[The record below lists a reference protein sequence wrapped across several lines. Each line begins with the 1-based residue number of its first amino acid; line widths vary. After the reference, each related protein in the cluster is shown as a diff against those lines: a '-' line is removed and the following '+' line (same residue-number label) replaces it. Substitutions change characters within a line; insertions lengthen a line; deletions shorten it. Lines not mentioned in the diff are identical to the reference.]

1 MSLPRA
7 ILLVALGRRHCPY
20 RKKNDMSTQIILTAP
35 VDNLGAEGD
44 TVMVADGYARNFLF
58 PKGLAMP
65 ASAANLRRVES
76 LRKKRT
82 ATLAAQLDDAKTA
95 AAKLVKQSYTITA
108 AAGEDGKLYG
118 SVTSADISE
127 TLRKEGIEIDRR
139 KIVLEHPI
147 RELGVYDV
155 DVKLH
160 PEIATKVKIWVVGQE
175 GVGAPAAK
183 AEAASEK
190 SGKRTPK
197 ADKKK

>member
-1 MSLPRA
+1 
-7 ILLVALGRRHCPY
+7 
-20 RKKNDMSTQIILTAP
+20 MSTQIILTAP

-65 ASAANLRRVES
+65 ATTGNLRRIES
-76 LRKKRT
+76 LRKKRE
-82 ATLAAQLDDAKTA
+82 ATVATQLEDAKAT

-127 TLRKEGIEIDRR
+127 ALKKEGIEVDRR
-139 KIVLEHPI
+139 KIVVEHPI
-147 RELGVYDV
+147 HELGVYDV

-160 PEIATKVKIWVVGQE
+160 LEVTTKVKIWVVGPDGE
-175 GVGAPAAK
+175 GAPAAK
-183 AEAASEK
+183 PVTAAEKA
-190 SGKRTPK
+190 GKKTPK

>member
-1 MSLPRA
+1 MS
-7 ILLVALGRRHCPY
+7 
-20 RKKNDMSTQIILTAP
+20 KQIILTAP
-35 VDNLGAEGD
+35 VENLGAEGD
-44 TVMVADGYARNFLF
+44 TVTVADGYARNFLL
-58 PKGLAMP
+58 PKGLAML

-76 LRKKRT
+76 LRKKRE
-82 ATLAAQLDDAKTA
+82 ATMVAQLDDAKTIV
-95 AAKLVKQSYTITA
+95 AKLVKQSYTITA

-127 TLRKEGIEIDRR
+127 ALKKEGIEVDRR

-160 PEIATKVKIWVVGQE
+160 ADVATKVKIWVVGPDSE
-175 GVGAPAAK
+175 STPAPKAGAATEK
-183 AEAASEK
+183 A
-190 SGKRTPK
+190 GKKAPK

>member
-1 MSLPRA
+1 
-7 ILLVALGRRHCPY
+7 
-20 RKKNDMSTQIILTAP
+20 MSTEIILTAP

-44 TVMVADGYARNFLF
+44 TVTVADGYARNFLI

-65 ASAANLRRVES
+65 ASTSNLRRVES
-76 LRKKRT
+76 LRKKRA
-82 ATLAAQLDDAKTA
+82 ATLVAQLDDAKAA

-127 TLRKEGIEIDRR
+127 ALKKEGIEVERR

-147 RELGVYDV
+147 HELGVYDV

-160 PEIATKVKIWVVGQE
+160 PEVATKVKIWVVGTDGE
-175 GVGAPAAK
+175 SASVKKAAPS
-183 AEAASEK
+183 SEK
-190 SGKRTPK
+190 AGKKTPK

>member
-1 MSLPRA
+1 MS
-7 ILLVALGRRHCPY
+7 
-20 RKKNDMSTQIILTAP
+20 KQIILTAL

-44 TVMVADGYARNFLF
+44 TVTVADGYARNFLI

-65 ASAANLRRVES
+65 ATPGNLRRVES
-76 LRKKRT
+76 LRKKRE
-82 ATLAAQLDDAKTA
+82 ASLAAQLEGAKTA
-95 AAKLVKQSYTITA
+95 VAQLVKQSYTITA

-118 SVTSADISE
+118 SVTASDISE
-127 TLRKEGIEIDRR
+127 ALKKEGIEVDRR

-160 PEIATKVKIWVVGQE
+160 PEVATKVKIWVVGPE
-175 GVGAPAAK
+175 GEAAPAKKPGAAPDEK
-183 AEAASEK
+183 A
-190 SGKRTPK
+190 GKKTAK

>member
-1 MSLPRA
+1 
-7 ILLVALGRRHCPY
+7 
-20 RKKNDMSTQIILTAP
+20 MSTQIILTAP

-44 TVMVADGYARNFLF
+44 TVTVADGYARNFLF

-65 ASAANLRRVES
+65 ASAGNMRRIDS
-76 LRKKRT
+76 LRKKRA
-82 ATLAAQLDDAKTA
+82 ATLIAQLDDAKTA
-95 AAKLVKQSYTITA
+95 AAQLVKQSYTITA

-127 TLRKEGIEIDRR
+127 ALKKEGIEVERR

-160 PEIATKVKIWVVGQE
+160 PEVSTKVKIWVVGPE
-175 GVGAPAAK
+175 GESALAKKTPAS
-183 AEAASEK
+183 SEK
-190 SGKRTPK
+190 AGKKTPK